1 MGTTK
6 QTALEHSSSSLCTIF
21 GSDHPFLIMMRDLL
35 NQLGRVA
42 TRIVTAAF
50 CAAAV
55 LSCGGGDTSSP
66 GPTQIVAQPQNQTV
80 AAGSTATFSVQ
91 LAGQAPAVIFWTK
104 GGVSIA
110 GSTALT
116 YTTPPTVPSD
126 DGLTFGVRL
135 AVQDAGGFMRFI
147 DSAMATLTVTPA
159 VPAVAGTFKA
169 AGGLVKARS
178 GHTATLLPSGMVLIV
193 GGQQPGGPPTAAMGT
208 SVELYDPA
216 TDTFTLVGS
225 ISAARSGGH
234 TATLLDNGKVLLC
247 GGIDASVN
255 DGRADA
261 EIYDPATGAST
272 ATGPMGTRR
281 FGHAAVLLRSGK
293 VLIAGGVRGD
303 GLSAELFDPVT
314 GTFSPTSSMVH
325 YRYGVAGVLLADG
338 NALIFGYDDR
348 GDLYDPVK
356 AAFAATGSSQVA
368 GGLWWGPA
376 MALLADGRVLVV
388 GGKEQGTPP
397 SNLALVG
404 SARLFDPATSGFA
417 LTGALIW
424 PRAGN
429 TATRLTDGRVLV
441 FGGEGDGRWPE
452 RGEIYDPRAGSFA
465 ATVSAGAG
473 RSGHTATLL
482 QSGKV
487 LIAGGQAG
495 TSQVAA
501 SSAAGSLLFDP
512 M

>member
-1 MGTTK
+1 
-6 QTALEHSSSSLCTIF
+6 
-21 GSDHPFLIMMRDLL
+21 MRDLL
-35 NQLGRVA
+35 NQRRRVA
-42 TRIVTAAF
+42 TRSVAAAF
-50 CAAAV
+50 CAATV

-104 GGVSIA
+104 GGVSIP

-135 AVQDAGGFMRFI
+135 AVQDAGGVPRFI

-159 VPAVAGTFKA
+159 VPAVAGTFNA
-169 AGGLVKARS
+169 AGRLVKARS
-178 GHTATLLPSGMVLIV
+178 GHTATLLPSGKVLIV

-208 SVELYDPA
+208 SAELYDAA
-216 TDTFTLVGS
+216 TDTFTVVGS

-247 GGIDASVN
+247 GGIDPSVN

-272 ATGPMGTRR
+272 ATGPMGMRR
-281 FGHAAVLLRSGK
+281 SGHAAVLLSSGK
-293 VLIAGGVRGD
+293 VLIAGGHFGNAA
-303 GLSAELFDPVT
+303 LSAELFDPAT

-325 YRYGVAGVLLADG
+325 YRYGAAGVLLADG

-348 GDLYDPVK
+348 GDLYDPLK

-368 GGLWWGPA
+368 GGRWLGPA

-388 GGKEQGTPP
+388 GGKEQGPPP

-404 SARLFDPATSGFA
+404 TARLFDPATSGFI

-429 TATRLTDGRVLV
+429 SATRLTDGRVLV
-441 FGGEGDGRWPE
+441 FGGEGDGRWPD
-452 RGEIYDPRAGSFA
+452 RGELYDPRTGMFA

-473 RSGHTATLL
+473 RVGHTSTLL

-495 TSQVAA
+495 TSQVATSTAA
-501 SSAAGSLLFDP
+501 SSLLFDP